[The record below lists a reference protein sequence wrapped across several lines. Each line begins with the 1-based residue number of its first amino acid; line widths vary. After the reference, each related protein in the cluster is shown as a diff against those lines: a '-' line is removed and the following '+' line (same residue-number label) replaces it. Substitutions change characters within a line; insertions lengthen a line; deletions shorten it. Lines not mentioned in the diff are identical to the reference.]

1 MPETASNSTPALDD
15 ESLAIASE
23 NASSKGMTVGEWLNQ
38 IIHSAGGKP
47 KRRPGV
53 LAAIKREQA
62 RFNIAEAKTQF
73 SKLVER
79 AEAGERIYIMRGND
93 TVAAVLTPF
102 PKKKRCFGVLQD
114 LLPENEARRLAELV
128 AAKGSDEELGIAE
141 GRDKELF
148 GERAPASA
156 KA

>member
-1 MPETASNSTPALDD
+1 MSETASNSIPALDD

-53 LAAIKREQA
+53 LATIKREQA
-62 RFNIAEAKTQF
+62 RFNISEAKTQF

-79 AEAGERIYIMRGND
+79 AEAGERIFIMRGND
-93 TVAAVLTPF
+93 TVAVLTPL
-102 PKKKRCFGVLQD
+102 PKKKRRFGVLQD